1 MAEKFINN
9 KLMTQQTW
17 RQMACPQ
24 EQPLFP
30 THLTVAQMNTLPLHH
45 QCKSSKA
52 YPNSRKQFNVLKNAQ
67 MPL

>member
-24 EQPLFP
+24 KQPVIL
-30 THLTVAQMNTLPLHH
+30 THLTVAQSEHTST
-45 QCKSSKA
+45 SS
-52 YPNSRKQFNVLKNAQ
+52 SV
-67 MPL
+67 